1 MKKTKKLMTCVG
13 LIGTLM
19 ISASSM
25 YLMYDKKKRCIN
37 EMMAYF
43 NE

>member
-1 MKKTKKLMTCVG
+1 MKKTKKIMTCLG
-13 LIGTLM
+13 LIGTAM
-19 ISASSM
+19 FSISSM
-25 YLMYDKKKRCIN
+25 YLLNEKKKKYID